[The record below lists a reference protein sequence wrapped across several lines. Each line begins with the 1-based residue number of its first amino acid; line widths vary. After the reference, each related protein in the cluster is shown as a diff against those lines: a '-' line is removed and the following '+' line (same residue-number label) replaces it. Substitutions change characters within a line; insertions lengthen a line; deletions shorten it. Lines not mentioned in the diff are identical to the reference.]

1 MHYMHYMLYD
11 ILKTYILKKVYL

>member
-1 MHYMHYMLYD
+1 MHYMLYD